1 MRHQGSIAAGLAV
14 LAALLLGGLGEAR
27 PPEDAT
33 NASEDL
39 KRVLKELKELR
50 EELADQRKGRD
61 LERQELRGVLN
72 ELRGRID
79 SLERRVD
86 RMPSASTRG
95 ALSIT
100 PAASRA
106 GRLRLDNRLGVR
118 ALVTI
123 DGVLYDVPP
132 LTVREVRDHPAGPFT
147 YEVTADGFGVTAP
160 RRRTLASGETWTL
173 TIY

>member
-33 NASEDL
+33 NANEDVRRL
-39 KRVLKELKELR
+39 LKELKE
-50 EELADQRKGRD
+50 ELADLRKGRE

-79 SLERRVD
+79 NLERRLD
-86 RMPSASTRG
+86 RMPDASTRG
-95 ALSIT
+95 AFSIT
-100 PAASRA
+100 PDASRA

-123 DGVLYDVPP
+123 DGVMYDVPP
-132 LTVREVRDHPAGPFT
+132 LTVRELRDRPAGPFT
-147 YEVTADGFGVTAP
+147 FEVTADGFGVTAP
-160 RRRTLASGETWTL
+160 RRRTLASGEKL
-173 TIY
+173 